1 MMTAGGGV
9 VDRTERVG
17 VYPGTFDPITLGHA
31 DIIRRGAKLVDRLI
45 IGVTTNP
52 SKNPMFSP
60 EERIAMV
67 EREVAALGIANVEVV
82 GFNALLMRFAEK
94 QGASVIVR
102 GLRAVAD
109 FEYEYQMAGMNQQ
122 LNAGIE
128 TVFLMA
134 DVSLQPIASKL
145 VKEIATFGGEI
156 GRFVSPTVRDDVLAR
171 IAQTGRLGEY

>member
-1 MMTAGGGV
+1 MGAAQ
-9 VDRTERVG
+9 RIG

-31 DIIRRGAKLVDRLI
+31 DIIRRGAKLVDQLI
-45 IGVTTNP
+45 IGVTTNQ
-52 SKNPMFSP
+52 SKNPMFTP

-67 EREVAALGIANVEVV
+67 EREVATLGIGNVSVI
-82 GFNALLMRFAEK
+82 GFNALLMHFAEK
-94 QGASVIVR
+94 QKANVIVR

-122 LNAGIE
+122 INANIE

-145 VKEIATFGGEI
+145 VKEIAQFGGDI
-156 GRFVSPTVRDDVLAR
+156 APFVSPAVRDEVVSR
-171 IAQTGRLGEY
+171 VTQNGRLGDY